1 MSAIEKDLLRTG
13 TIWRPPFE
21 AYSALLQVAAG
32 CTHHKCKFCTLYE
45 DVPFKFRMTPLSEIE
60 EDLSMLTIYKT
71 SELYQEI
78 QKGNWKEETEIE
90 KLMELKVLIQE
101 LKIPTYFA
109 TMGVSNCIWVE
120 GNLPK
125 DKQKMI
131 AFLEQVI
138 GSADERE
145 LRRYRENLPHL

>member
-21 AYSALLQVAAG
+21 AYSVLLQVAAG

-45 DVPFKFRMTPLSEIE
+45 DVPFKFRMSPLSEIE

-101 LKIPTYFA
+101 LNIPTYFA

-131 AFLEQVI
+131 ALLEQVI

>member
-1 MSAIEKDLLRTG
+1 M
-13 TIWRPPFE
+13 
-21 AYSALLQVAAG
+21 LQVAAG

-45 DVPFKFRMTPLSEIE
+45 DVPFKFRMSPLSEIE

-131 AFLEQVI
+131 ALLEQVI

>member
-1 MSAIEKDLLRTG
+1 
-13 TIWRPPFE
+13 
-21 AYSALLQVAAG
+21 
-32 CTHHKCKFCTLYE
+32 
-45 DVPFKFRMTPLSEIE
+45 
-60 EDLSMLTIYKT
+60 MLTIYKT

-90 KLMELKVLIQE
+90 KLLELKVLFQE
-101 LKIPTYFA
+101 LNIPTYFA
-109 TMGVSNCIWVE
+109 TMGASNCIWVE
-120 GNLPK
+120 GNFPK

>member
-21 AYSALLQVAAG
+21 AYSVLLQVAAG

-45 DVPFKFRMTPLSEIE
+45 DVPFKFRMSPLSEIE

>member
-45 DVPFKFRMTPLSEIE
+45 DVPFKFRMSPLSEIE

>member
-13 TIWRPPFE
+13 TIWRPPVE

-45 DVPFKFRMTPLSEIE
+45 DVPFKFRMSPLSEIE

-90 KLMELKVLIQE
+90 KLLELKVLFQE
-101 LKIPTYFA
+101 LNIPTYFA
-109 TMGVSNCIWVE
+109 TMGASNCIWVE

>member
-21 AYSALLQVAAG
+21 AYSVLLQVAAG

-45 DVPFKFRMTPLSEIE
+45 DVPFKFRMSPLSEIE

-78 QKGNWKEETEIE
+78 QKGNWKEETEID

-109 TMGVSNCIWVE
+109 TRGVSNCIWVE

-131 AFLEQVI
+131 ALLEQVI

>member
-1 MSAIEKDLLRTG
+1 M
-13 TIWRPPFE
+13 
-21 AYSALLQVAAG
+21 LQVAAG

-45 DVPFKFRMTPLSEIE
+45 DVPFKFRMSPLSEIE

-90 KLMELKVLIQE
+90 KLLELKVLFQE
-101 LKIPTYFA
+101 LNIPTYFA

-131 AFLEQVI
+131 ALLEQVI

>member
-1 MSAIEKDLLRTG
+1 M
-13 TIWRPPFE
+13 
-21 AYSALLQVAAG
+21 LQVAAG

-45 DVPFKFRMTPLSEIE
+45 DVPFKFRMSPLSEIE

-131 AFLEQVI
+131 ALLEQVI
-138 GSADERE
+138 GSAEERE

>member
-1 MSAIEKDLLRTG
+1 M
-13 TIWRPPFE
+13 
-21 AYSALLQVAAG
+21 LQVAAG
-32 CTHHKCKFCTLYE
+32 CTHNKCKFCTLYE
-45 DVPFKFRMTPLSEIE
+45 DVPFKFRMSPLSEIE

-131 AFLEQVI
+131 ALLEQVI

>member
-1 MSAIEKDLLRTG
+1 M
-13 TIWRPPFE
+13 
-21 AYSALLQVAAG
+21 LQVAAG

-45 DVPFKFRMTPLSEIE
+45 DVPFKFRMSPLSEIE

-71 SELYQEI
+71 SALYQEI

-101 LKIPTYFA
+101 LNIPTYFA

-131 AFLEQVI
+131 ALLEQVI

>member
-21 AYSALLQVAAG
+21 AHSVLLQVAAG

-45 DVPFKFRMTPLSEIE
+45 DVPFKFRMSPLSEIE

-101 LKIPTYFA
+101 LNIPTYFA

-125 DKQKMI
+125 DKQKI
-131 AFLEQVI
+131 
-138 GSADERE
+138 SKR
-145 LRRYRENLPHL
+145 

>member
-1 MSAIEKDLLRTG
+1 M
-13 TIWRPPFE
+13 
-21 AYSALLQVAAG
+21 LQVAAG

-45 DVPFKFRMTPLSEIE
+45 DVPFKFRMSPLSEIE

-109 TMGVSNCIWVE
+109 TMGSPTVF
-120 GNLPK
+120 G
-125 DKQKMI
+125 
-131 AFLEQVI
+131 
-138 GSADERE
+138 
-145 LRRYRENLPHL
+145 

>member
-21 AYSALLQVAAG
+21 AYSVLLQVAAG

-45 DVPFKFRMTPLSEIE
+45 DVPFKFRMSPLLEIE

-131 AFLEQVI
+131 ALLEQVI

>member
-45 DVPFKFRMTPLSEIE
+45 DVPFKFRMSPLSEIE

-101 LKIPTYFA
+101 LNIPTYFA

-125 DKQKMI
+125 DKQKRI
-131 AFLEQVI
+131 ALLEQVI

>member
-1 MSAIEKDLLRTG
+1 M
-13 TIWRPPFE
+13 
-21 AYSALLQVAAG
+21 LQVAAG

-45 DVPFKFRMTPLSEIE
+45 DVPFKFRMSPLSEIE

-101 LKIPTYFA
+101 LNIPTYFA
-109 TMGVSNCIWVE
+109 TMGASNCIWVE

>member
-1 MSAIEKDLLRTG
+1 
-13 TIWRPPFE
+13 
-21 AYSALLQVAAG
+21 
-32 CTHHKCKFCTLYE
+32 
-45 DVPFKFRMTPLSEIE
+45 
-60 EDLSMLTIYKT
+60 MLTIYKT

-101 LKIPTYFA
+101 LNIPTYFA

-125 DKQKMI
+125 DDC
-131 AFLEQVI
+131 FI
-138 GSADERE
+138 GTG
-145 LRRYRENLPHL
+145 YRFC

>member
-1 MSAIEKDLLRTG
+1 M
-13 TIWRPPFE
+13 
-21 AYSALLQVAAG
+21 LQVAAG
-32 CTHHKCKFCTLYE
+32 CTHHKCKLCTLYE
-45 DVPFKFRMTPLSEIE
+45 DVPFKFRMSPLSEIE

-101 LKIPTYFA
+101 LNIPTYFA

-131 AFLEQVI
+131 ALLEQVI

>member
-1 MSAIEKDLLRTG
+1 M
-13 TIWRPPFE
+13 
-21 AYSALLQVAAG
+21 LQVAAG
-32 CTHHKCKFCTLYE
+32 CTYHKCKFCTLYE
-45 DVPFKFRMTPLSEIE
+45 DVPFKFRMSPLSEIE

-131 AFLEQVI
+131 ALLEQVI

>member
-1 MSAIEKDLLRTG
+1 M
-13 TIWRPPFE
+13 
-21 AYSALLQVAAG
+21 LQVAAG

-45 DVPFKFRMTPLSEIE
+45 DVPFKFRMSPLSEIE

-109 TMGVSNCIWVE
+109 TMGVSYCIWVE

-131 AFLEQVI
+131 ALLEQVI

>member
-1 MSAIEKDLLRTG
+1 
-13 TIWRPPFE
+13 
-21 AYSALLQVAAG
+21 
-32 CTHHKCKFCTLYE
+32 
-45 DVPFKFRMTPLSEIE
+45 
-60 EDLSMLTIYKT
+60 MLTIYKT

-109 TMGVSNCIWVE
+109 TMGASNCIWVE

>member
-1 MSAIEKDLLRTG
+1 MKKCLPKARENG
-13 TIWRPPFE
+13 TAQ

-45 DVPFKFRMTPLSEIE
+45 DVPFKFRMSPLSEIE
-60 EDLSMLTIYKT
+60 ENLSMLTIYKT

-109 TMGVSNCIWVE
+109 TMGASNCIWVE

>member
-1 MSAIEKDLLRTG
+1 
-13 TIWRPPFE
+13 
-21 AYSALLQVAAG
+21 
-32 CTHHKCKFCTLYE
+32 
-45 DVPFKFRMTPLSEIE
+45 
-60 EDLSMLTIYKT
+60 MLTIYKT

-90 KLMELKVLIQE
+90 KLMELKVLIQK
-101 LKIPTYFA
+101 LNIPTYFA

-131 AFLEQVI
+131 ALLEQVI

>member
-1 MSAIEKDLLRTG
+1 M
-13 TIWRPPFE
+13 
-21 AYSALLQVAAG
+21 LQVAAG

-45 DVPFKFRMTPLSEIE
+45 DVPFKFRMSPLSEIE

-101 LKIPTYFA
+101 LNIPTYFA

-131 AFLEQVI
+131 ALLEQVI

>member
-1 MSAIEKDLLRTG
+1 
-13 TIWRPPFE
+13 
-21 AYSALLQVAAG
+21 
-32 CTHHKCKFCTLYE
+32 
-45 DVPFKFRMTPLSEIE
+45 
-60 EDLSMLTIYKT
+60 MLTIYKT

-90 KLMELKVLIQE
+90 KLLELKVLFQE
-101 LKIPTYFA
+101 LNIPTYFA
-109 TMGVSNCIWVE
+109 TMGASNCIWVE

>member
-21 AYSALLQVAAG
+21 VYSALLQVAAG

-45 DVPFKFRMTPLSEIE
+45 DVPFKFRMSPLSEIE

-101 LKIPTYFA
+101 LNIPTYFA

-131 AFLEQVI
+131 ALLEQVI

>member
-21 AYSALLQVAAG
+21 VYSALLQVAAG

-45 DVPFKFRMTPLSEIE
+45 DVPFKFRMSPLSEIE

-131 AFLEQVI
+131 ALLEQVI

-145 LRRYRENLPHL
+145 LRRDRENLPHL

>member
-1 MSAIEKDLLRTG
+1 M
-13 TIWRPPFE
+13 
-21 AYSALLQVAAG
+21 LQVAAG

-45 DVPFKFRMTPLSEIE
+45 DVPFKFRMFPLSEIE

-101 LKIPTYFA
+101 LNIPTYFA

-131 AFLEQVI
+131 ALLEQVI

>member
-1 MSAIEKDLLRTG
+1 M
-13 TIWRPPFE
+13 
-21 AYSALLQVAAG
+21 
-32 CTHHKCKFCTLYE
+32 
-45 DVPFKFRMTPLSEIE
+45 
-60 EDLSMLTIYKT
+60 
-71 SELYQEI
+71 
-78 QKGNWKEETEIE
+78 
-90 KLMELKVLIQE
+90 LIQE

-145 LRRYRENLPHL
+145 LRRYCENLPHL

>member
-13 TIWRPPFE
+13 TILRPPFE
-21 AYSALLQVAAG
+21 AYSVLLQVAAG

-45 DVPFKFRMTPLSEIE
+45 DVPFKFRMSPLSEIE

-131 AFLEQVI
+131 ALLEQVI

>member
-1 MSAIEKDLLRTG
+1 M
-13 TIWRPPFE
+13 
-21 AYSALLQVAAG
+21 LQVAAG

-45 DVPFKFRMTPLSEIE
+45 DVPFKFRMSPLSEIE

-109 TMGVSNCIWVE
+109 
-120 GNLPK
+120 
-125 DKQKMI
+125 
-131 AFLEQVI
+131 
-138 GSADERE
+138 
-145 LRRYRENLPHL
+145 

>member
-1 MSAIEKDLLRTG
+1 M
-13 TIWRPPFE
+13 
-21 AYSALLQVAAG
+21 LQVAAG

-45 DVPFKFRMTPLSEIE
+45 DVPFKFRMSPLSEIE

-101 LKIPTYFA
+101 LNIPTYFA
-109 TMGVSNCIWVE
+109 TMGASNCIWVE

-131 AFLEQVI
+131 ALLEQVI

>member
-1 MSAIEKDLLRTG
+1 M
-13 TIWRPPFE
+13 
-21 AYSALLQVAAG
+21 LQVSAG

-45 DVPFKFRMTPLSEIE
+45 DVPFKFRMSPLSEIE

-131 AFLEQVI
+131 ALLEQVI

>member
-1 MSAIEKDLLRTG
+1 M
-13 TIWRPPFE
+13 
-21 AYSALLQVAAG
+21 LQVAAG

-45 DVPFKFRMTPLSEIE
+45 DVPFKFRMSPLSEIE

-109 TMGVSNCIWVE
+109 TMGGSNCIWVE

-131 AFLEQVI
+131 ALLEQVI

>member
-21 AYSALLQVAAG
+21 AYSVLLQVAAG

-45 DVPFKFRMTPLSEIE
+45 DVPFKFRMSPLSEIE

-131 AFLEQVI
+131 ALLEQVI

>member
-45 DVPFKFRMTPLSEIE
+45 DVPFKFRMSTLSEIE

-131 AFLEQVI
+131 ALLEQVI

>member
-1 MSAIEKDLLRTG
+1 M
-13 TIWRPPFE
+13 
-21 AYSALLQVAAG
+21 LQVAAG

-45 DVPFKFRMTPLSEIE
+45 DVPFKFRMSPLSEIE

-131 AFLEQVI
+131 ALLEQVI

-145 LRRYRENLPHL
+145 LRRYREHLPHL